1 VAEEALNGTAGGEQ
15 GPIVFYTR
23 PRCPFSFRLRW
34 ALRRRGLQFRE
45 VNIWT
50 DPDAAAAVRAVA
62 DGNETVPTLF
72 VAGQWLVNPS
82 ADQVERLA
90 RPGSRMP

>member
-1 VAEEALNGTAGGEQ
+1 MTDVSGSRQEAIT
-15 GPIVFYTR
+15 FYTR
-23 PRCPFSFRLRW
+23 PRCPYSFRLRR
-34 ALRRRGLQFRE
+34 ALRRRRLQFTE
-45 VNIWT
+45 VNIWS

-62 DGNETVPTLF
+62 DGNETVPTLL

-90 RPGSRMP
+90 RPGSTRG